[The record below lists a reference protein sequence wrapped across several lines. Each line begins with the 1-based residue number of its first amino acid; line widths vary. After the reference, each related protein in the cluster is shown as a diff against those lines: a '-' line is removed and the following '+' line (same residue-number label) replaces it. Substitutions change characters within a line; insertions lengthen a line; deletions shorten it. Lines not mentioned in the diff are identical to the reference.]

1 CIGNYTHYWSQ
12 PQRNSNLPGSKIHTA
27 VFSCRSKQRTCSLDE
42 LQSDIRPLPHLL
54 ASRRLSLE
62 GKQAEAQVIRKSVSF
77 SLRARG
83 PGAGYNSTS
92 PDQQSPPLQRPDS
105 HPEQLN
111 SSGGRNGAGLDKDKQ
126 SPLGGGNYRVLLVDS
141 PQHSEKVV
149 VRAICAVVPIA
160 DEVHARNCYC
170 TSKQLGMAIITT
182 ALKEH
187 AELYR

>member
-1 CIGNYTHYWSQ
+1 MSSLHRALPVIQ
-12 PQRNSNLPGSKIHTA
+12 PTNTL
-27 VFSCRSKQRTCSLDE
+27 FSPAFPSIDASLAGTCGGL
-42 LQSDIRPLPHLL
+42 LDIRPLPHLL